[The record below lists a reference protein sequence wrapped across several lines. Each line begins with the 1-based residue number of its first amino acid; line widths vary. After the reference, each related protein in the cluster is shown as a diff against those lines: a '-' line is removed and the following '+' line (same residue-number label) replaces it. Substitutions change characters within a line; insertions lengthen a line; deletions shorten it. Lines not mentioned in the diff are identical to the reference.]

1 MDFANLTERA
11 RGLLQAAQMEALAG
25 RHQNLLPEHL
35 LKALIE
41 DPEGLAGHL
50 VRDAGGDPELLR
62 TGAEE
67 RLERLPK
74 ASGDGPH
81 PIFMSPELAAVLQH
95 ASEAARAAGDRF
107 VTAERL
113 LASLA
118 AQGPLRT
125 LCKRAGLDPAA
136 LTEAVERMRQGR
148 KADAPSAEQNWEALA
163 KYTRDLTEEARQGK
177 LDPVIGRDD
186 EIRRTIQVLAR
197 RTKNNPVLIGE
208 PGVGK
213 TAVVEG
219 LAQRMAAGDVP
230 AGLQGKRLM
239 ALDIGALVAGAK
251 LRGEFEDRLRGI
263 LQEVHQSGGEVLLF
277 IDEIHTLIG
286 AGKG

>member
-11 RGLLQAAQMEALAG
+11 RGILQAAQMETLAG

-35 LKALIE
+35 LKALID

-50 VRDAGGDPELLR
+50 VRDAGGDPELLK
-62 TGAEE
+62 TAAEE

-74 ASGDGPH
+74 TAGNGPH
-81 PIFMSPELAAVLQH
+81 PIFMSPELATVLQH

-118 AQGPLRT
+118 AQGPLQV
-125 LCKRAGLDPAA
+125 LFKRAGLDPLA
-136 LTEAVERMRQGR
+136 LAEAVDRMRQGR

-163 KYTRDLTEEARQGK
+163 KYARDLTEEARQGK

-213 TAVVEG
+213 TASSRAWHSG
-219 LAQRMAAGDVP
+219 WPP
-230 AGLQGKRLM
+230 AMCRR
-239 ALDIGALVAGAK
+239 V
-251 LRGEFEDRLRGI
+251 
-263 LQEVHQSGGEVLLF
+263 
-277 IDEIHTLIG
+277 
-286 AGKG
+286 

>member
-1 MDFANLTERA
+1 
-11 RGLLQAAQMEALAG
+11 MEALAG

-62 TGAEE
+62 TAAEE

-74 ASGDGPH
+74 ATGEGTH

-118 AQGPLRT
+118 AQGPLRA
-125 LCKRAGLDPAA
+125 LFKRAA
-136 LTEAVERMRQGR
+136 RS
-148 KADAPSAEQNWEALA
+148 SAGDTALA
-163 KYTRDLTEEARQGK
+163 RWMNERAPRAGGAPWQ
-177 LDPVIGRDD
+177 PS
-186 EIRRTIQVLAR
+186 EIRRWLSNRASSGSARACNAFCRARSARSLA
-197 RTKNNPVLIGE
+197 
-208 PGVGK
+208 
-213 TAVVEG
+213 
-219 LAQRMAAGDVP
+219 AA
-230 AGLQGKRLM
+230 A
-239 ALDIGALVAGAK
+239 
-251 LRGEFEDRLRGI
+251 
-263 LQEVHQSGGEVLLF
+263 S
-277 IDEIHTLIG
+277 
-286 AGKG
+286 